1 MSGSMR
7 TLLWLTLVIAVCAI
21 LYWPTLH
28 GPFLFDDF
36 PNLSALDSIDHVSS
50 WRDLGIYLSQSRD
63 FPGRPIATLSF
74 LLQKSAWP
82 NNPLPFRLVN
92 IGLHLFNG
100 MLVFL
105 LTRSVARH
113 WLAKKVDQDILE
125 QRVHV
130 AAGIAAAGW
139 LLNPIQLSG
148 VVLVVQRMTLLM
160 ATFTLFGL
168 LAYLRGLLETSL
180 PAWRRGAWMIFGL
193 GVCTGFAV
201 LSKENGILLPI
212 YALALDTTVL
222 RKPLRQLPSCLSW
235 LRRLLIWP
243 VVLSV
248 LSFLL
253 WLGLS
258 QWGEQGIRDFTV
270 GERLLTETRVLAN
283 YLQKIFLPRFGLYG
297 LYQDGFPVS
306 HGFFSPWTTCVCVLA
321 LLALVALGVFG
332 RQRWPLLAL
341 AIFWYLGG
349 MLLESS
355 TVMLELY
362 FEHRNYMPLVGV
374 MMVLG
379 ISIAQIGQPRMRHLC
394 ELAGGVW
401 LAACC
406 ITTALSALIYASE
419 DRLALAWSHA
429 QPESIRAQT
438 YFAERLLEH
447 GRPDT
452 ALHVIDAVE
461 AKHPYSATLAE
472 NRVYLLCEQR
482 TLTTGDIGRM
492 NDILQTAP
500 FDRGGFEN
508 MGALSK
514 LAVSGH
520 CPALND
526 NAWLQSVDILLG
538 NPAYEHDGIAAGFLH
553 YQKHLWAVRH
563 GLLDMAI
570 HELDEAYRN
579 DPDAEIPRLQ
589 ANYLVSAK
597 LYDQAIAI
605 LRQTDYHHLPLLR
618 RLLVD
623 DRAINAADIAKI
635 EQMKRSGTKQ

>member
-1 MSGSMR
+1 MR
-7 TLLWLTLVIAVCAI
+7 TLLWLTLVIAVCAM

-36 PNLSALDSIDHVSS
+36 PNLSALDSINHVSS

-63 FPGRPIATLSF
+63 FPGRPIAMLSF

-82 NNPLPFRLVN
+82 NDPLPFRLVN
-92 IGLHLFNG
+92 IVVHLLNG
-100 MLVFL
+100 VLVFL
-105 LTRSVARH
+105 LTRRVARQ
-113 WLAKKVDQDILE
+113 WLVDKVDGDTLE
-125 QRVHV
+125 QRVRV
-130 AAGIAAAGW
+130 AAGVAAAGW

-160 ATFTLFGL
+160 TCFTLLGL
-168 LAYLRGLLETSL
+168 LAYLRGLLETTWTI
-180 PAWRRGAWMIFGL
+180 WRRGACMVLGL
-193 GVCTGFAV
+193 GVCMGLAV
-201 LSKENGILLPI
+201 LSKENGVLLPF
-212 YALALDTTVL
+212 YALALDATVL
-222 RKPLRQLPSCLSW
+222 RKPVSQLPSYLSW

-243 VVLSV
+243 LVLSV
-248 LSFLL
+248 LGFLM
-253 WLGLS
+253 WLGVS
-258 QWGEQGIRDFTV
+258 QWGGHGIRDFTV

-306 HGFFSPWTTCVCVLA
+306 HGFFSPWTTGICLLA

-332 RQRWPLLAL
+332 RRRWPLLAL

-374 MMVLG
+374 MMALG
-379 ISIAQIGQPRMRHLC
+379 IGIAQIGQPRLRHLC
-394 ELAGGVW
+394 ELAGGLW
-401 LAACC
+401 LVGCC
-406 ITTALSALIYASE
+406 ITTALSARIYTSE
-419 DRLALAWSHA
+419 DRLALAWSNA
-429 QPESIRAQT
+429 QPGSIRAQG
-438 YFAERLLEH
+438 YLAERLLEH
-447 GRPDT
+447 GQSDT
-452 ALHVIDAVE
+452 ALHVIDAIE
-461 AKHPYSATLAE
+461 TRYPDNATLAE
-472 NRVYLLCEQR
+472 NRVYLLCEVG
-482 TLTTGDIGRM
+482 TLTMADLNRM
-492 NDILQTAP
+492 NDILRTAT

-514 LAVSGH
+514 LATSGR
-520 CPALND
+520 CPTLD
-526 NAWLQSVDILLG
+526 DDAWLQSVDILLG
-538 NPAYEHDGIAAGFLH
+538 NPTYQNYGIAAGFLH

-563 GLLDMAI
+563 GRLDMAI
-570 HELDEAYRN
+570 HELDQAYRN

-589 ANYLVSAK
+589 ANYLVSAR

-605 LRQTDYHHLPLLR
+605 LRQTDYRRLPLLR

-623 DRAINAADIAKI
+623 DRATNAADIAQI
-635 EQMKRSGTKQ
+635 EKMKQTGGKP